1 MQDIRG
7 TPRKDFWF
15 IVHSH
20 RPGDDNIWQYVAEQF
35 RRIGTTV
42 SFGHILDVT
51 SCTEILAHAMEPYC
65 LCQEHSLSINH
76 SHADERK
83 SNILEDA

>member
-1 MQDIRG
+1 MQDIKD
-7 TPRKDFWF
+7 TPPKDFWF

-20 RPGDDNIWQYVAEQF
+20 RPGGNNIWQCVAEQS

-42 SFGHILDVT
+42 SLGHIPDVT
-51 SCTEILAHAMEPYC
+51 PCTEIPAHAMEPYR